1 MASRFPAIPDAKTP
15 FEIVIKEILEI
26 MLGIRGFK
34 DFDGKYLDRAILYR
48 EFISLLSGNINVI
61 NAISTGLT
69 SASALNDPVDRTI
82 FSGIIT
88 ISGSGLVT
96 LSSESGV
103 TDDLDKISGLVK
115 GQSAYLVAAS
125 GHTITITAGTYL
137 KLPSPTF
144 TLSGYRIA
152 TFDCLGGDI
161 CVMRS
166 SSANRT

>member
-1 MASRFPAIPDAKTP
+1 MPTKFPSIPDPKTP
-15 FEIVIKEILEI
+15 FEMAIKECLEI
-26 MLGIRGFK
+26 LLAIRGVK
-34 DFDGKYLDRAILYR
+34 DANGRFLDRAILYR

-69 SASALNDPVDRTI
+69 SATALNDPVDRTI

-88 ISGSGLVT
+88 VSGSGLVT

-103 TDDLDKISGLVK
+103 TDELDKISGLVK

-125 GHTITITAGTYL
+125 GHTITVTAGTYL

-144 TLSGYRIA
+144 VLSGYRIA

-166 SSANRT
+166 SSANRS